1 MTRLFGTDGVRGVA
15 NADLTPELSFA
26 LGRAAGSLMRERVGP
41 GKRPRMLIGRDTR
54 ASGPMLQAALAAGLN
69 SVGVDCDLAEVL
81 STPGVAYLAR
91 VMQYDGA
98 AVISASHNPVEDNG
112 IKFFTSGGYKLND
125 ADEDAIEAVTRA
137 LLRGEDSLARP
148 VGPEVGTQRDARHLV
163 DAYIAFLCEAFPL
176 SLSGMEIV
184 VDCANGAVS
193 KIAPAVLERLG
204 ARVKVLHAEP
214 DGSNINV
221 ACGSTHPSVICQAVK
236 ESGAAVG
243 FTFDGDAD
251 RVLAAD
257 EEGRLVDGDHI
268 MAILA
273 SDMMERGRLKQSKI
287 AVTTYSNLG
296 LKTALEALGA
306 GVVET
311 KAGDRYVLEAMLD
324 QGLVLGGEQ
333 SGHIILLEHNT
344 TGDGLLTCLALLD
357 VMTRKAQPLSALA
370 RVMQAFPQILVNV
383 RVADKGALAGN
394 AAVQQAIQEASDM
407 IGPRGRIFVRP
418 SGTEPVIRVMGE
430 GQDEKVVQQAVDRV
444 VQSIRAELGD
454 G

>member
-1 MTRLFGTDGVRGVA
+1 
-15 NADLTPELSFA
+15 
-26 LGRAAGSLMRERVGP
+26 
-41 GKRPRMLIGRDTR
+41 
-54 ASGPMLQAALAAGLN
+54 
-69 SVGVDCDLAEVL
+69 
-81 STPGVAYLAR
+81 
-91 VMQYDGA
+91 
-98 AVISASHNPVEDNG
+98 
-112 IKFFTSGGYKLND
+112 
-125 ADEDAIEAVTRA
+125 
-137 LLRGEDSLARP
+137 
-148 VGPEVGTQRDARHLV
+148 
-163 DAYIAFLCEAFPL
+163 
-176 SLSGMEIV
+176 MEIV

-204 ARVKVLHAEP
+204 PASRFCTPSPTAATSMWRAARLIPASSARQSKNAGPL
-214 DGSNINV
+214 
-221 ACGSTHPSVICQAVK
+221 
-236 ESGAAVG
+236 G

-273 SDMMERGRLKQSKI
+273 ADMMERRRLKQNKI

-357 VMTRKAQPLSALA
+357 VLTRKAQPLSALA

-383 RVADKGALAGN
+383 KVADKGALGGN
-394 AAVQQAIQEASDM
+394 AAVQQAIQEAADM
-407 IGPRGRIFVRP
+407 IGSRGRIFVRP